1 MKILVGCEFSQKVTN
16 EFRKRGHEAYSCDI
30 LDCEGGHPEW
40 HIKGN
45 ILDVLDYGWDMLI
58 AFPPCTHLAVSGARH
73 FEKKRNSG
81 VQKEAIEF
89 FMTLYHA
96 NIERIAI
103 ENPVGI
109 ISGDY
114 IKKYYPELI
123 DKYNLPIK
131 PSQII
136 HPWMFGDN
144 TTKATCLWLKNL
156 PSLIPIIKSKP
167 DIKYVNLNNGNRE
180 TEFMYKLSKLSF
192 KERGKA
198 RSITFDGIAKAMANQ
213 WG

>member
-40 HIKGN
+40 HIKGD
-45 ILDVLDYGWDMLI
+45 ILDVLDAGWDMLI

-89 FMTLYHA
+89 FMALYNA

-109 ISGDY
+109 ISGNY
-114 IKKYYPELI
+114 INKYYPELSV
-123 DKYNLPIK
+123 KYNLPIK

-144 TTKATCLWLKNL
+144 TAKATCLWLKNL
-156 PSLIPIIKSKP
+156 PCLIPIIKSKP